1 MRGEFAEV
9 NEFPWAALLN
19 LSSSEN
25 GETSRCGGSLI
36 SDRFL
41 KVNASIQYNKF
52 LFRHLITAAHCI
64 QEHSLDGDILFEYD
78 NITIILGRYF
88 SPHLSKSF
96 KFHDFPGEHDISDE
110 SEAETFITKAKYLE
124 TEIHPRFFIRRA
136 RGTVK
141 YDVAILELENPVDF
155 TNPRLQHIRC
165 YSMSNLIW

>member
-1 MRGEFAEV
+1 MGGEFSEI

-25 GETSRCGGSLI
+25 GATSRCGGSLI
-36 SDRFL
+36 SDRFI
-41 KVNASIQYNKF
+41 KVDASIQFNKF

-64 QEHSLDGDILFEYD
+64 REHNLDGDIEFEYD

-88 SPHLSKSF
+88 SPHLSKNF
-96 KFHDFPGEHDISDE
+96 KCHDFPGEHDISDE
-110 SEAETFITKAKYLE
+110 SEAVTFITKAKPYR
-124 TEIHPRFFIRRA
+124 TQKHGKFYIRRA

-155 TNPRLQHIRC
+155 TNPRLRHIRF
-165 YSMSNLIW
+165 YSIYIVI

>member
-1 MRGEFAEV
+1 MRGEFTEV

-41 KVNASIQYNKF
+41 KVNASIQFNKF

-88 SPHLSKSF
+88 SPHLSKNLIFQASM
-96 KFHDFPGEHDISDE
+96 ISLMKLKRKPL
-110 SEAETFITKAKYLE
+110 S
-124 TEIHPRFFIRRA
+124 PRRNIWKQKST
-136 RGTVK
+136 G
-141 YDVAILELENPVDF
+141 DF
-155 TNPRLQHIRC
+155 TSDVHRVQS
-165 YSMSNLIW
+165 SMTWPSSNWRIL